1 MGAEGAC
8 HTAAGT
14 CEGSS
19 TGRESDKSEDETS
32 AEQASTLTAAAPT
45 EERTGAASA
54 TGQCAATTGGC
65 DLSTRVRVDGEAT
78 ADAEAGC
85 AEGATGCEGKAATAT
100 DAGQTSTPAVPPPP
114 RERDAG
120 DRRAGRL
127 LGHRRSLRRA
137 VRLRRRER

>member
-1 MGAEGAC
+1 M
-8 HTAAGT
+8 T
-14 CEGSS
+14 
-19 TGRESDKSEDETS
+19 RPLRRRP
-32 AEQASTLTAAAPT
+32 STLTAASPT

-54 TGQCAATTGGC
+54 NGACAATTGGC
-65 DLSTRVRVDGEAT
+65 NLSTRVRVDGEAT

-100 DAGQTSTPAVPPPP
+100 DAGQTSTPAVTAATA
-114 RERDAG
+114 RQRTDGRRAGAG
-120 DRRAGRL
+120 DRRARRL